1 MGRKNLTV
9 GAATGV
15 AEVVNQ
21 WGRRAGPVWRRD
33 MPWWG
38 WVLVFAG
45 AAMLFSGFGDD
56 GNGGGPPPGD
66 YD

>member
-1 MGRKNLTV
+1 M
-9 GAATGV
+9 AAQ
-15 AEVVNQ
+15 ALS
-21 WGRRAGPVWRRD
+21 WRRD